1 VGLLGSATNEIAVVD
16 YCNGADHPFM
26 TDAGELV
33 GGSNR
38 NSVLGFFSLEPLA
51 TDDQRQR

>member
-1 VGLLGSATNEIAVVD
+1 LLGSATNEIAVVD